1 MCFQRWTRGI
11 SHWWVGIDW
20 RKVFHSI
27 KGGLVLGLVSCV
39 LLSKDVYNAL
49 GKNVI
54 WAILTVVVVFECT
67 VGRFLL
73 LYLGKHKTLPSSE
86 HCQMFTR
93 ISFYRTNVL
102 ECFWK
107 PRDIL
112 VVSQLVISLGSQRL

>member
-1 MCFQRWTRGI
+1 M
-11 SHWWVGIDW
+11 GIDW

-54 WAILTVVVVFECT
+54 WAILTVGVVFECT
-67 VGRFLL
+67 VGRYLL
-73 LYLGKHKTLPSSE
+73 IYLGKHKKLPRCE

-93 ISFYRTNVL
+93 ISFCSTNVYL
-102 ECFWK
+102 ENFGN
-107 PRDIL
+107 
-112 VVSQLVISLGSQRL
+112 LGIF